1 MRLCK
6 REWSS
11 REQHL
16 ILGQSCSILNT
27 CLGACAT
34 VIQGYG
40 VHAPAAQNVPA
51 YALLALLFVGDCGSR
66 KGAAEAE
73 PLVGV
78 SKRRRCD
85 CVKYALLA
93 LVDVEANY
101 MVVLAYQYT
110 NITSIMLLDSFTIPC
125 VMALSVAFL
134 QAKYTARHLTGAA
147 ICLLGVACTV
157 LSDVAPRPL
166 GSGGLTAKDRTARG
180 TRDALLGDA
189 LCLAGCVLYSI
200 SNVAQEKFAKER
212 GSVRL
217 LARLGAAGV
226 VVAAA
231 QAAVFERAD
240 LGALWGRPEV
250 RLAAMAYAVAFA
262 AFYLVTM
269 KFLRLADAAAFN
281 LSLLTSDAY
290 ALLFSAIF
298 NRRVPPPLYFL
309 ALGLTTTGVVLYHSE
324 PSPTADHPAVRLRSC
339 SVSTA
344 DEPERGSSR
353 DASPLHNAT
362 TPRVSTLA

>member
-1 MRLCK
+1 MDSRNPLIGASAPA
-6 REWSS
+6 RRSS
-11 REQHL
+11 RAMA
-16 ILGQSCSILNT
+16 STPPRCVPRA
-27 CLGACAT
+27 CLSRRRRRVGP
-34 VIQGYG
+34 Q
-40 VHAPAAQNVPA
+40 AQNVPA

-189 LCLAGCVLYSI
+189 LCLAGEAPRRPGRRRSIPSPERRRATAAPRRLPRAGCVLYSI

-250 RLAAMAYAVAFA
+250 RLAAMAYAVACVA
-262 AFYLVTM
+262 P
-269 KFLRLADAAAFN
+269 
-281 LSLLTSDAY
+281 LSTSQLCAEGP
-290 ALLFSAIF
+290 
-298 NRRVPPPLYFL
+298 V
-309 ALGLTTTGVVLYHSE
+309 E
-324 PSPTADHPAVRLRSC
+324 
-339 SVSTA
+339 SV
-344 DEPERGSSR
+344 
-353 DASPLHNAT
+353 
-362 TPRVSTLA
+362 